1 MLYDARTTTKQLDIA
16 FMGRGTMKVLIACL
30 ELVEHVLAYGG
41 TQFHVLD
48 APTEKPKQLLT
59 ANPPHTTGHHGFDG
73 SLRRLAR
80 QDTRIVGHEL
90 AFEREPSEVI
100 ALIADASCYEF
111 EATALHEAEP
121 TCRIA
126 LALQLFTLA
135 LFHHL
140 ALFLAEVK

>member
-1 MLYDARTTTKQLDIA
+1 MLYDARTTLHQQIVA
-16 FMGRGTMKVLIACL
+16 FIGRGTMKVLIACF
-30 ELVEHVLAYGG
+30 ELVEHVLTYGG

-48 APTEKPKQLLT
+48 APTEELKQFLT
-59 ANPPHTTGHHGFDG
+59 ANPPHTAGHHGLNG

-80 QDTRIVGHEL
+80 QDTRIVGYEL
-90 AFEREPSEVI
+90 AFEREPSEVV
-100 ALIADASCYEF
+100 APVAEASCYEF
-111 EATALHEAEP
+111 EATALYEAEP

-135 LFHHL
+135 VFHHL

>member
-1 MLYDARTTTKQLDIA
+1 MLHDTRTTSHQQIVA
-16 FMGRGTMKVLIACL
+16 FVGRSTMKVLIACL
-30 ELVEHVLAYGG
+30 ELVEHVLAYSGS
-41 TQFHVLD
+41 QFHVLD
-48 APTEKPKQLLT
+48 APMEEPKQLLT
-59 ANPPHTTGHHGFDG
+59 ANPPHTAGHHRLDG

-80 QDTRIVGHEL
+80 QDARIVGYEL

-135 LFHHL
+135 VFHHL

>member
-30 ELVEHVLAYGG
+30 ELVEHVLTYGG

-48 APTEKPKQLLT
+48 APTEELKQFLT
-59 ANPPHTTGHHGFDG
+59 ANPPHTAGHHGLNG

-80 QDTRIVGHEL
+80 QDARIVGYEL
-90 AFEREPSEVI
+90 AFEREPSEVV
-100 ALIADASCYEF
+100 APVAEASCYEF
-111 EATALHEAEP
+111 EATALHEAKP

-135 LFHHL
+135 VFHHL